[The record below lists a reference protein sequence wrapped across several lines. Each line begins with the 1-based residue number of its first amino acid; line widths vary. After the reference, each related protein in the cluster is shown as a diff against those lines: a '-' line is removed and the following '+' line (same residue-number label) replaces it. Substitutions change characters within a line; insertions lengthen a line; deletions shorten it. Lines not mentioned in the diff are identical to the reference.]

1 MSRGKRV
8 PILYEDDWIIVCEK
22 PIGMPTQGDSSRDMD
37 VETYLKHLLY
47 ERQEGE
53 QEPYLAVVHRLDRPV
68 GGLMVFAKTR
78 EAAAELSL
86 QIQKH
91 EFEKCYQAIVCG
103 SLPEEAGTF
112 EDDLLRDG
120 RTNTTSVVASGT
132 KGARHAVLD
141 YELIDEIETKD
152 GILSWVLIYLETGRH
167 HQIRVQFASRG
178 LGLYGDTKYN
188 PGFQKKKKHYTEL
201 GLYST
206 RVAFTHPVTGEEKS
220 FKVDPRGEAF
230 DLMDVEA
237 Y

>member
-8 PILYEDDWIIVCEK
+8 PILYEDDWILVCEK
-22 PIGMPTQGDSSRDMD
+22 PIGMPTQSDSTRDMD

-53 QEPYLAVVHRLDRPV
+53 EEPYLAVIHRLDRPV

-78 EAAAELSL
+78 EAAAELSS

-91 EFEKCYQAIVCG
+91 EFEKCYQAILCG
-103 SLPEEAGTF
+103 SPPEEAGTF

-120 RTNTTSVVASGT
+120 RTNTTRVVAAGT
-132 KGARHAVLD
+132 KGAKHAVLD

-188 PGFQKKKKHYTEL
+188 PGFQKKRKHYTEL

-206 RVAFTHPVTGEEKS
+206 RVAFTHPVTGEAKV
-220 FKVDPRGEAF
+220 FKVDPKGEAF